1 MSSQAIS
8 SNKTPV
14 VDEEEIFKTLS
25 HRIRRDIIKVIGN
38 EGKLAFSEI
47 QNKIESIDS
56 PTLSYHLKSMKSLLE
71 QEKNKYTLSEIGNA
85 SFLLLTKT
93 DQSIKISK
101 YRRNFLYAYLVTVA
115 CWIAAETIIP
125 FILQPMLNMTAFIG
139 YSIVINVVSVI
150 NWIVLWQLRKRYT

>member
-1 MSSQAIS
+1 MSGKAIS
-8 SNKTPV
+8 NGKTSV

-25 HRIRRDIIKVIGN
+25 HRIRRDIIKVVGN
-38 EGKLAFSEI
+38 EDKLSFSEI
-47 QNKIESIDS
+47 QNKLESIDS
-56 PTLSYHLKSMKSLLE
+56 PTLSYHLKSMQPLLE
-71 QEKNKYTLSEIGNA
+71 QEKNKYKLSEIGDA
-85 SFLLLTKT
+85 SLLLLTKT

-125 FILQPMLNMTAFIG
+125 FIIAPNVNMTAFIG

-150 NWIVLWQLRKRYT
+150 NWIVLWQLQKRYT

>member
-1 MSSQAIS
+1 MSSQTIS
-8 SNKTPV
+8 SRKTPV

-25 HRIRRDIIKVIGN
+25 HRIRRDIIKVVGN

-47 QNKIESIDS
+47 QIKLESIDS
-56 PTLSYHLKSMKSLLE
+56 PTLSYHLKSMQPLLK
-71 QEKNKYTLSEIGNA
+71 QEKNKYQLSEIGDA
-85 SFLLLTKT
+85 SLLLLTKT

-101 YRRNFLYAYLVTVA
+101 YRQNFLYAYLVTVA

-125 FILQPMLNMTAFIG
+125 FILQPMVNMTAFIG